1 MPKLLKK
8 DSIRLIEASIE
19 ALALA
24 QIGIC
29 TFRRD
34 DLKVESVRY
43 AAEIGLIGCAVE
55 LAMNSILIQA
65 FGKQVIF
72 KEENNEARYK
82 TASEILHDFR
92 TLLKQSSAVTSF
104 LVNGISNYEN
114 HIEEIL
120 NLSNRFQIIIS
131 SRAHGLHNGLGL
143 TYEITASFFQEVSK
157 FLKLIGESTNF
168 KPYLQKVPEL
178 IGIKID
184 RNILIDDLYN
194 KVNQTN
200 DFNEQKTLLSSL
212 FLILPE
218 IPKNLPEWT
227 KKFQSFNIA
236 PKKNDV
242 VYLIN
247 ALEQANPVCLK
258 KVNEGANTINVTVV
272 SSDTP
277 NVIPISPQYLRTE
290 FTQYKD
296 QFYSD
301 IATANGRLSSRNLDL
316 PPIISV
322 YNAFSIDLYDSK
334 ILDVGTS
341 FTAHQSWAF
350 IISAWNISK
359 NNTNAPFWFMIR
371 KTGDLGQL
379 KALIKKASR
388 YGSDTLKSNIEIV
401 VKGIESIEKNETID
415 VSSQFYKKLIDDS
428 QKFNDHL
435 EKFQKMYI
443 KTKNHELSGEYVDL
457 LNNLFEEEIHIGAFI
472 MKIIS
477 DDSILSDKKKYWV
490 SQLSQVMPV
499 KDDITVLND
508 ILNDKE
514 YSNSHTNIRKLLRVY
529 DFYLYGP
536 KIPPV
541 SNRVDGFASSPRRPD
556 MSLLK

>member
-43 AAEIGLIGCAVE
+43 AAEIGLIGSSIE
-55 LAMNSILIQA
+55 LAMNSVLIQA

-72 KEENNEARYK
+72 KEENEEAKYK

-92 TLLKQSSAVTSF
+92 NLLRQSSAVTAF
-104 LVNGISNYEN
+104 LVNGITDYEK
-114 HIEEIL
+114 HITEIL
-120 NLSNRFQIIIS
+120 DLSNRFQIIIT

-143 TYEITASFFQEVSK
+143 SYEITASFFQEVSK
-157 FLKLIGESTNF
+157 FLKLIGESINF

-184 RNILIDDLYN
+184 RNVLIDDLYN
-194 KVNQTN
+194 RVNNTN
-200 DFNEQKTLLSSL
+200 DLNEQKTLLTSL

-218 IPKNLPEWT
+218 IPRDLPEWT

-258 KVNEGANTINVTVV
+258 KVNDGANTLNVRVV

-277 NVIPISPQYLRTE
+277 NAIPISPQFLRTE
-290 FTQYKD
+290 FTQYKE
-296 QFYSD
+296 QFYAD
-301 IATANGRLSSRNLDL
+301 IATANGLLTSKQLDL
-316 PPIISV
+316 PTIKSV
-322 YNAFSIDLYDSK
+322 YNAFSIDFYDLK
-334 ILDVGTS
+334 ILDRGTL
-341 FTAHQSWAF
+341 FTAHQSWSF
-350 IISAWNISK
+350 IVSAWNIPK

-371 KTGDLGQL
+371 KTQDLGQL
-379 KALIKKASR
+379 NALLKKASKL
-388 YGSDTLKSNIEIV
+388 GNESLKNNIDIIT
-401 VKGIESIEKNETID
+401 KGIESIEKTESVDI
-415 VSSQFYKKLIDDS
+415 SSPLYKLLIDNT
-428 QKFNDHL
+428 QKFNKHL
-435 EKFQKMYI
+435 EKFQESYK
-443 KTKNHELSGEYVDL
+443 KNKNHELTGEYVDL
-457 LNNLFEEEIHIGAFI
+457 LNEVFEEEIHVGFFLN
-472 MKIIS
+472 KIIH
-477 DDSILSDKKKYWV
+477 DDSISPEKKKYWV
-490 SQLSQVMPV
+490 SQLTQVMPMQ
-499 KDDITVLND
+499 DDIVVLNE
-508 ILNDKE
+508 ILNNKE
-514 YSNSHTNIRKLLRVY
+514 YSNSHTNIRKLLRAF

-536 KIPPV
+536 KITPI
-541 SNRVDGFASSPRRPD
+541 
-556 MSLLK
+556 